1 MFGLIRP
8 SLRIVGYAL
17 KHRLD
22 LLVPR
27 AEVGPLARF
36 ALRVVDV
43 ILPRATNPRA
53 DRLRQFCLDLGPVYV
68 KLGQLLSTRRDLI
81 DSDLADGLAALQD
94 RVPAISDFAVHAHV
108 TEALEQP
115 WQAAFAS
122 LESTP
127 LASASIAQVHRG
139 TLLDGSKVVVKV
151 VRPDIKRRIEID
163 RRHLVGLAEW
173 IDARIP
179 VARRFHLPN
188 LMRDHFAILLME
200 LDMLHEAA
208 NQTQLRRNFA
218 ESDLLYVPRVYP
230 ALCRPKLLTMEYVEG
245 VPINQI
251 ERLRDAGVDFE
262 VLARKG
268 VETFFTQ
275 VFEQNFFHADMHPGN
290 ILIDVSIPD
299 NPRYIALDCAIIG
312 QLPEHDQRYLALAL
326 VAFFERN
333 YGEVAR
339 LFQECGWIPT
349 DTDLSAFENVIR
361 TVCDPIFAKPLSEI
375 SFADF
380 VIELFRTAGQFNMEM
395 QPQLALL
402 QKTLLYV
409 EGLGRQLY
417 PQLDLWTTAQP
428 FLKRWVAERLNPF
441 TAFIEWLSEGPDAWR
456 ALARLPQNLST
467 MEANVRTLQ
476 ARVDQLTRDQQTLA
490 IKQGRQRRLRRY
502 GASALIAAGAV
513 LLWRFADA
521 PLSGG
526 DISILAGIVGAF
538 LGSAL
543 LLRA

>member
-1 MFGLIRP
+1 MYGLIRP

-27 AEVGPLARF
+27 AKAGPVARC
-36 ALRVVDV
+36 ALKVIDVV
-43 ILPRATNPRA
+43 LPTPKQARA
-53 DRLRQFCLDLGPVYV
+53 DRLRQFFIDLGPVYV

-81 DSDLADGLAALQD
+81 DTDLADGLTALQD
-94 RVPAISDFAVHAHV
+94 RVPAIEQFDVRAYV

-115 WQAAFAS
+115 WHTAFAS
-122 LESTP
+122 LDQTP

-139 TLLDGSKVVVKV
+139 TLPDGANIIVKV
-151 VRPDIKRRIEID
+151 VRPGINTRIEQDMGHI
-163 RRHLVGLAEW
+163 VGLAQW
-173 IDARIP
+173 IDARLP
-179 VARRFHLPN
+179 AARRFHLPN
-188 LMRDHFAILLME
+188 LMQDHFTILLGE
-200 LDMLHEAA
+200 LDMLKEAA

-230 ALCRPKLLTMEYVEG
+230 TLCRSRLLTMEYVEG
-245 VPINQI
+245 IPINHI
-251 ERLRDAGVDFE
+251 DRLLDAGVDFE
-262 VLARKG
+262 MLARKG

-290 ILIDVSIPD
+290 ILIDVSVPE

-312 QLPEHDQRYLALAL
+312 QLPEHDQRYLALTL
-326 VAFFERN
+326 VAFFDRN

-339 LFQECGWIPT
+339 LFRQCGWIPA
-349 DTDLSAFENVIR
+349 DADLQAFESVIR

-380 VIELFRTAGQFNMEM
+380 VVELFRTAGQFNMEM

-428 FLKRWVAERLNPF
+428 FLTRWVQQRFNPL
-441 TAFIEWLSEGPDAWR
+441 TAVLGWLTEGPDAWR
-456 ALARLPQNLST
+456 SLARLPQTISELESDLR
-467 MEANVRTLQ
+467 ALQ
-476 ARVDQLTRDQQTLA
+476 IRVDELSQAQQT
-490 IKQGRQRRLRRY
+490 GRGQRQHRLRRY
-502 GASALIAAGAV
+502 GGSALMAVGAL
-513 LLWRFADA
+513 LLWQFVTD
-521 PLSGG
+521 SVDGG
-526 DISILAGIVGAF
+526 DISMLAGIVGAF